1 MKSYYVYILRNRSG
15 TLYIGVTNDL
25 QRRLQEHREKKPG
38 TFSAR
43 YKLDRLLYFEETDDV
58 AVAIAREKQLKGW
71 TRKRKIAL
79 FTETNPRWRDLS
91 EDWVDPRE
99 RALLSRES
107 TG

>member
-1 MKSYYVYILRNRSG
+1 MKSYYVYILTNRSG
-15 TLYIGVTNDL
+15 TLYIGVTNEL
-25 QRRLQEHREKKPG
+25 QRRLQEHREGKPG

-58 AVAIAREKQLKGW
+58 TVAIAREKQLKGW

-79 FTETNPRWRDLS
+79 FTETNPRWLDLS

-99 RALLSRES
+99 RALLSEDK
-107 TG
+107 GD